1 MATGAPS
8 TITLKGVVESW
19 PAVIDRVRR
28 VSRNLA
34 AMLEIAKPTAV
45 EPDNVVL
52 VACGFPIHATT
63 LQKPAN
69 AVTVNRALSKAL
81 GVRATVR
88 CEVAG
93 GAGARSERARTQ
105 PAMDDPV
112 VSKVLRMMNA
122 RVMTPAELAAIEA
135 LPVTAEFEAGDL

>member
-1 MATGAPS
+1 VT
-8 TITLKGVVESW
+8 ERW
-19 PAVIDRVRR
+19 PAVIDHVRR

-34 AMLEIAKPTAV
+34 AMLEIAKPVGV
-45 EPDNVVL
+45 EADNVVTI
-52 VACGFPIHATT
+52 ACAFQLHANN
-63 LQKPAN
+63 LNKPAN
-69 AVTVNRALSKAL
+69 AVSLNRALTKAL

-93 GAGARSERARTQ
+93 GSGGRAERARPM
-105 PAMDDPV
+105 PALDDPV